1 MRWTWSTCTS
11 TRRTLGASRNASSCM
26 EDAIWE
32 APARTVAYTGRE
44 RIKEMY
50 LRLFESMALPCAE
63 PVERFA
69 SPDRVFDDM
78 WVTFRLSGD
87 GFENCPYPIGTKVKM
102 RRAQL
107 SHTWWPHRPR
117 NRLRDLGP
125 RRIRASG
132 QRKVPS
138 HGCWRGLTPNC
149 VQSSTP
155 DNSQSDTEFS
165 EYPSDEPT

>member
-1 MRWTWSTCTS
+1 MNVVEKAHETVEQLLA
-11 TRRTLGASRNASSCM
+11 RRNVPKTYEELCQYALDLADMHFHEENPGRIEECIKLYT

-32 APARTVAYTGRE
+32 APARAVAYTGRE

-50 LRLFESMALPCAE
+50 LRLFESMALPRAE

-102 RRAQL
+102 RL
-107 SHTWWPHRPR
+107 LHNFH
-117 NRLRDLGP
+117 
-125 RRIRASG
+125 IRGGLIAREIG
-132 QRKVPS
+132 YEIW
-138 HGCWRGLTPNC
+138 GC
-149 VQSSTP
+149 
-155 DNSQSDTEFS
+155 
-165 EYPSDEPT
+165 DE